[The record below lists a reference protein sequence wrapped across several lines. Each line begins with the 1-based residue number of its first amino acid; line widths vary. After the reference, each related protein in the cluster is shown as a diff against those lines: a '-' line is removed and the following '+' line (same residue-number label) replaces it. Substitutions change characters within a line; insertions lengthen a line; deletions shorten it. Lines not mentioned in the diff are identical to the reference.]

1 MTHQVVLQDAA
12 NQQWLSFCEPR
23 QFVEI
28 HRIEEVVP
36 GLRLV
41 ESLVERHK
49 LYAAGFISYEAA
61 PAFDPALRARVPG
74 TRMPL
79 LWFGLYAECCPSPVP
94 PLLPEQPYTLGEWTP
109 SVSRAAYRQAI
120 TLIKKYI
127 ARGETYQVNYTF
139 RLRAPFT
146 GSPWRLFLDL
156 YRAQRSQYA
165 AYIDLPGFA
174 ICSASPELFFDL
186 NQDRLSARPMK
197 GTAARGR
204 TLAEDKDQAQ
214 WLYRSEKN
222 RAENVMI
229 VDMIRNDV
237 GRIAVTGSVRV
248 PHLFSV
254 ERYPTVWQMTS
265 TATAT
270 TRASLTEILT
280 ALFPCAS
287 ITGAPKARTMQI
299 IASLET
305 SPRSVYTGCIGF
317 MAPGRRAQFNV
328 AIRTVV
334 VDKAAGQAEYGVGGG
349 IVWDSESNDEY
360 EECLV
365 KARLLTE
372 RRPEFSLLETLL
384 WTPGHSHP
392 APAPHSEK
400 YPAGAATGS
409 DGYFLLAYHLRR
421 LEESAA
427 YFDIPLDLERVWA
440 ELAALAASLPDCPHR
455 VRLLVTQ
462 AGEVSS
468 QAVALGGAAIP
479 QPVRLRLAQAPVDP
493 ANPFLYH
500 KTTHRQVYESARAAA
515 GQDCDDVLL
524 WNERG
529 EITEASIFNI
539 VARIGS
545 RLVTPPVQC
554 GLLPG
559 TFRAWLLDRQEIQE
573 EIITLKDLRRC
584 DELYVIN
591 SVRKW
596 RKARLLG

>member
-1 MTHQVVLQDAA
+1 MTYQVVLQDAA
-12 NQQWLSFCEPR
+12 NQQWLYFREPR
-23 QFVEI
+23 QIVEI

-41 ESLVERHK
+41 ESLVEQQN

-61 PAFDPALRARVPG
+61 PAFDPALR
-74 TRMPL
+74 TRSPDTPLPL
-79 LWFGLYAECCPSPVP
+79 LWFGLYAECVPSPVP
-94 PLLPEQPYTLGEWTP
+94 PFLPEQPYTLGEWTP

-139 RLRAPFT
+139 RLRAPFV
-146 GSPWRLFLDL
+146 GNPWRLFLDL

-186 NQDRLSARPMK
+186 NQGRLHARPMK

-229 VDMIRNDV
+229 VDMIRNDI
-237 GRIAVTGSVRV
+237 GRVAVTGSVQV
-248 PHLFSV
+248 PHLFSL

-265 TATAT
+265 TTTAT

-349 IVWDSESNDEY
+349 IVWDSESSDEY

-372 RRPEFSLLETLL
+372 RRPDFSLLETLL
-384 WTPGHSHP
+384 WTPGHRDA
-392 APAPHSEK
+392 APCLHSEK
-400 YPAGAATGS
+400 QPAGAVACS
-409 DGYFLLAYHLRR
+409 DGYFLLSYHLHR
-421 LEESAA
+421 LEDSAA
-427 YFDIPLDLERVWA
+427 YFDISLDLEQVWA
-440 ELAALAASLPDCPHR
+440 ELAALAASLPGCPHR

-462 AGEVSS
+462 AGDVSS
-468 QAVALGGAAIP
+468 QAIALDGVATP
-479 QPVRLRLAQAPVDP
+479 QPVRLRLAQGPVDP

-500 KTTHRQVYESARAAA
+500 KTTHRQVYQTARAAA

-524 WNERG
+524 WNER
-529 EITEASIFNI
+529 EEVTEASIFNI
-539 VARIGS
+539 VARIGGQ
-545 RLVTPPVQC
+545 LVTPPVQC

-573 EIITLKDLRRC
+573 KIIRLADLRHC

-596 RKARLLG
+596 RKAVLVE

>member
-1 MTHQVVLQDAA
+1 MTNQVVLQDAA
-12 NQQWLSFCEPR
+12 NQQWLSFHEPR
-23 QFVEI
+23 QIVEI

-41 ESLVERHK
+41 ESLVERHN

-61 PAFDPALRARVPG
+61 PAFDPALQVRSPDALL
-74 TRMPL
+74 PL
-79 LWFGLYAECCPSPVP
+79 LWFGLYAECRPSPVP
-94 PLLPEQPYTLGEWTP
+94 PFRPEQPYTLGEWAP
-109 SVSRAAYRQAI
+109 SVSRTAYRRAI

-127 ARGETYQVNYTF
+127 ARGDTYQVNYTF
-139 RLRAPFT
+139 RLRAPFS
-146 GSPWRLFLDL
+146 GGPWRLFLDL

-186 NQDRLSARPMK
+186 NQDQLNARPMK

-204 TLAEDKDQAQ
+204 TLAEDKDQAR
-214 WLYRSEKN
+214 WLYQSEKN

-229 VDMIRNDV
+229 VDMIRNDI
-237 GRIAVTGSVRV
+237 GRVAVTGSVRV
-248 PHLFSV
+248 PRLFSV

-265 TATAT
+265 TTTAT

-305 SPRSVYTGCIGF
+305 APRRVYTGCIGF
-317 MAPGRRAQFNV
+317 MAPDRRAQFNV
-328 AIRTVV
+328 AIRTVI
-334 VDKAAGQAEYGVGGG
+334 VDKAAGRAEYGVGGG
-349 IVWDSESNDEY
+349 IVWDSDSSDEY

-372 RRPEFSLLETLL
+372 RWPDFSLLETLL
-384 WTPGHSHP
+384 WMPGNSSL
-392 APAPHSEK
+392 ATAVDSEQRQ
-400 YPAGAATGS
+400 ANDAACLA
-409 DGYFLLAYHLRR
+409 GYFLLAYHLRR
-421 LEESAA
+421 LEDSAA
-427 YFDIPLDLERVWA
+427 YFDIPLDLERVRA
-440 ELAALAASLPDCPHR
+440 ELAALTAPLPGCPHR

-462 AGEVSS
+462 AGEVSG
-468 QAVALGGAAIP
+468 QAMALDGAAMP
-479 QPVRLRLAQAPVDP
+479 HPVRLRLAQAPVAS

-500 KTTHRQVYESARAAA
+500 KTTHRQVYETARAAA

-524 WNERG
+524 WNER
-529 EITEASIFNI
+529 EEVTEASVFNI
-539 VARIGS
+539 VARIDGQ
-545 RLVTPPVQC
+545 LVTPPVQC

-559 TFRAWLLDRQEIQE
+559 TFRAWLLDQQEIQE
-573 EIITLKDLRRC
+573 KTITLKDLRRC
-584 DELYVIN
+584 QELYVIN

-596 RKARLLG
+596 RKALLVG